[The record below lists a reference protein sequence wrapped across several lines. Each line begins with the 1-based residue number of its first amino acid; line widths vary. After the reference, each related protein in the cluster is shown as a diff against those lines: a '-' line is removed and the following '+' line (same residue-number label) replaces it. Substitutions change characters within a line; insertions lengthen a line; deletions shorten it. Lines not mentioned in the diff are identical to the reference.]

1 MKFIHGTRNDFFKH
15 SEGKKIICFGASKQ
29 FEEAMLELKKEKTI
43 LEQVTAVIDS
53 DTKKVGMTVEAEGK
67 SFSVSGIEFFEKNFI
82 PNAVILITSRFYYDI
97 VKQLEQVDGWEDTEI
112 FAYACIVLDEES
124 DAESKYNSR
133 ITDQAII
140 LYEEYLDCCKLSA
153 QEKQEKMEVM
163 ETYIKDKS
171 HRILPSVVPL
181 HSNICTLN
189 CEQCC
194 DLLPMVKKP
203 FYLSPDEVL
212 KSLEL
217 VLKGVDK
224 CIRVDLTDG
233 EAFLYKELDILLESL
248 IQNEKVETVL
258 VMTNATVIPDRKVL
272 KLLSHP
278 KCFVRISDYG
288 LLKQMADMVVVLERE
303 QIRFSVF
310 TDMKWENF
318 KCNDLKKRKEGREWL
333 RYEFLRC
340 GNKKC
345 SKALIG
351 NRLYGCMPA
360 FRYADVE
367 IFESPNDYVV
377 LSEEDEPDTAWN
389 KIEHIC
395 LVDFIDTCE
404 YCNFANT
411 AAPFCRAGQQPGIVQ
426 SEYTIVKRAEF

>member
-1 MKFIHGTRNDFFKH
+1 MKFVHGTRKDFFRH
-15 SEGKKIICFGASKQ
+15 AEGKKIICFGASKQ
-29 FEEAMLELKKEKTI
+29 FGEAMSELKKDMPVS
-43 LEQVTAVIDS
+43 EQVIAVIDS
-53 DTKKVGMTVEAEGK
+53 DNKKAGTTLEAEGK
-67 SFSVSGIEFFEKNFI
+67 IFSVYGIDFLEQNHFSD
-82 PNAVILITSRFYYDI
+82 AVVLITSRFYYEI
-97 VKQLEQVDGWEDTEI
+97 AKQLESIKGWENTEV
-112 FAYACIVLDEES
+112 FAYACIILDEES
-124 DAESKYNSR
+124 DEESKYASR
-133 ITDQAII
+133 ITEQAVV
-140 LYEEYLDCCKLSA
+140 LYEEYLECCNLSA
-153 QEKQEKMEVM
+153 QESQKKLETMEA
-163 ETYIKDKS
+163 YIRDKS

-189 CEQCC
+189 CDQCC

-212 KSLEL
+212 ESLEL

-233 EAFLYKELDILLESL
+233 EAFLYKELDVLLESL

-258 VMTNATVIPDRKVL
+258 VMTNATVIPDEKVL

-288 LLKQMADMVVVLERE
+288 LLKQMAEMVVTLERE
-303 QIRFSVF
+303 HVRFSVF

-318 KCNDLKKRKEGREWL
+318 KCNDLKKREEGREWL

-367 IFESPNDYVV
+367 IFESPNDYAV
-377 LSEEDEPDTAWN
+377 LNKEDDADTAWD
-389 KIEHIC
+389 KIKHIC
-395 LVDFIDTCE
+395 MLDFIDTCE

-411 AAPFCRAGQQPGIVQ
+411 ATPFCRAGEQPGIVQ
-426 SEYTIVKRAEF
+426 SEYTIVKRQEL